1 MQFKIRNKN
10 IMKTDYVDLQET
22 IFLMLVSLI
31 ISFLVVFSFT
41 SLTPFKDLI
50 INDDL
55 TVSVLIFIII
65 ATCVVYGLSIII
77 LIILCNIINK
87 RRFNTE
93 NYVEKVKNTLNESYI
108 DKNDNEKVY
117 LLHEL
122 IKKHGI
128 DYSTYNQE
136 NDLYLELNLNL
147 DNNKYEKFN
156 KNNYD
161 NDRLDILN
169 NIINHKKIEDNQAIE
184 FFDQYISLYSKPK
197 VRSIE
202 ERNKLKQKIENKN
215 L

>member
-10 IMKTDYVDLQET
+10 IMKTDYLELGEIPPLT
-22 IFLMLVSLI
+22 AL
-31 ISFLVVFSFT
+31 SFILSTLVVFPFI
-41 SLTPFKDLI
+41 SLTPFKDI
-50 INDDL
+50 TVNDL
-55 TVSVLIFIII
+55 TAAGLIFIII
-65 ATCVVYGLSIII
+65 ITLVVVVLSISI
-77 LIILCNIINK
+77 LYILCNIINK

-202 ERNKLKQKIENKN
+202 ERNELKQKIENKN

>member
-41 SLTPFKDLI
+41 SLTPFKDLT

-55 TVSVLIFIII
+55 TVSGLIFIII

-128 DYSTYNQE
+128 DYSTYDQE
-136 NDLYLELNLNL
+136 NDLYIELNLNL
-147 DNNKYEKFN
+147 NNDKYKKF
-156 KNNYD
+156 KKDDYD
-161 NDRLDILN
+161 SDKQDIMK
-169 NIINHKKIEDNQAIE
+169 NIINRKKINEDQAIE

-202 ERNKLKQKIENKN
+202 ERNELTRKIENKN

>member
-10 IMKTDYVDLQET
+10 IMKTDYLELGEIPPLT
-22 IFLMLVSLI
+22 AL
-31 ISFLVVFSFT
+31 SFILSTLVVFPFI
-41 SLTPFKDLI
+41 SLTPFKDI
-50 INDDL
+50 TVNDL
-55 TVSVLIFIII
+55 TAAGLIFIII
-65 ATCVVYGLSIII
+65 ITLVVVVLSISI
-77 LIILCNIINK
+77 LYILCNIINK

-128 DYSTYNQE
+128 DYSTYDQE
-136 NDLYLELNLNL
+136 NDLYIELNLNL
-147 DNNKYEKFN
+147 NNDKYKKF
-156 KNNYD
+156 KKDDYD
-161 NDRLDILN
+161 SDKQDIMK
-169 NIINHKKIEDNQAIE
+169 NIINRKKINEDQAIE

-202 ERNKLKQKIENKN
+202 ERKELQQKFENKN

>member
-10 IMKTDYVDLQET
+10 IMKTDYIDVGEDILLT
-22 IFLMLVSLI
+22 LVSII
-31 ISFLVVFSFT
+31 ISALVVFSIT
-41 SLTPFKDLI
+41 LLTPFKVLI
-50 INDDL
+50 EGDV
-55 TVSVLIFIII
+55 TVSGLIFIII
-65 ATCVVYGLSIII
+65 IMCIVGGLSMII
-77 LIILCNIINK
+77 LAILCSLINK
-87 RRFNTE
+87 RRLNTE
-93 NYVEKVKNTLNESYI
+93 NYIKKVQDTLNESYI

-122 IKKHGI
+122 IKKYGI
-128 DYSTYNQE
+128 NYSTYDQE

-169 NIINHKKIEDNQAIE
+169 NIINRKKIDDNQAVE
-184 FFDQYISLYSKPK
+184 FFDRYISLYSKPR

>member
-10 IMKTDYVDLQET
+10 IMKTDYLELGEIPPLT
-22 IFLMLVSLI
+22 AL
-31 ISFLVVFSFT
+31 SFILSTLVVFPFI
-41 SLTPFKDLI
+41 SLTPFKDI
-50 INDDL
+50 TVNDL
-55 TVSVLIFIII
+55 TAAGLIFIII
-65 ATCVVYGLSIII
+65 ITLVVVVLSISI
-77 LIILCNIINK
+77 LYILCNIINK

>member
-10 IMKTDYVDLQET
+10 IMKTDYIDVGEDILLT
-22 IFLMLVSLI
+22 LVSII
-31 ISFLVVFSFT
+31 ISALVVFSIT
-41 SLTPFKDLI
+41 LLTPFKVLI
-50 INDDL
+50 EGDL
-55 TVSVLIFIII
+55 TVSGLIFIII
-65 ATCVVYGLSIII
+65 IMCIVGGLSMII
-77 LIILCNIINK
+77 LAILCSLINK
-87 RRFNTE
+87 RRLNTE
-93 NYVEKVKNTLNESYI
+93 NYIKKVQDTLNESYI

-122 IKKHGI
+122 IKKYGI
-128 DYSTYNQE
+128 NYSTYDQE

-147 DNNKYEKFN
+147 DNDKYEKFN

-161 NDRLDILN
+161 NDKLDIMK
-169 NIINHKKIEDNQAIE
+169 NIINRKKINEDQAIE
-184 FFDQYISLYSKPK
+184 FFDQYVSLYSKPK

>member
-10 IMKTDYVDLQET
+10 IMKTDYIDVGEDILLT
-22 IFLMLVSLI
+22 LVSII
-31 ISFLVVFSFT
+31 ISALVVFSIT
-41 SLTPFKDLI
+41 LLTPFKVLI
-50 INDDL
+50 EGDL
-55 TVSVLIFIII
+55 TVSGLIFIII
-65 ATCVVYGLSIII
+65 IMCIVGGLSMII
-77 LIILCNIINK
+77 LAILCSLINK
-87 RRFNTE
+87 RRLNTE
-93 NYVEKVKNTLNESYI
+93 NYIKKVQDTLNESYI

-122 IKKHGI
+122 IKKYGI
-128 DYSTYNQE
+128 NYSTYDQE

-147 DNNKYEKFN
+147 DNDKYEKFN

-169 NIINHKKIEDNQAIE
+169 NIINHKKIDDNQAIE